1 MNRLG
6 ENVGT
11 HGLVLLASPAIIR
24 SAVSSSSSSAPVR
37 PNATLEIT
45 PASNLRPVAPLLSMR
60 NQDDPAHEARTDV
73 LRLIDRRIGLER
85 LREDLDRARQI
96 VGTPLGDNLGDSFTV
111 TAVGGKNR
119 RISRQD
125 VIG

>member
-11 HGLVLLASPAIIR
+11 HRLVLLASPAIIR

-37 PNATLEIT
+37 LNATLEIT

-60 NQDDPAHEARTDV
+60 NQDDQPAAYRRLPGAVEVLAR
-73 LRLIDRRIGLER
+73 
-85 LREDLDRARQI
+85 
-96 VGTPLGDNLGDSFTV
+96 PLQPDP
-111 TAVGGKNR
+111 AV
-119 RISRQD
+119 D
-125 VIG
+125 